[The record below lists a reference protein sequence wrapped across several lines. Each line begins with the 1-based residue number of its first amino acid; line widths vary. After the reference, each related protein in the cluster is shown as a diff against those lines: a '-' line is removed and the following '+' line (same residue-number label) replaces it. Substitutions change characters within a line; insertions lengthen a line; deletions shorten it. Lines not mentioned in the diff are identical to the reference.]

1 MEIDPV
7 TALIINTAKSENRHI
22 IAVGTTV
29 VRAIETAIN
38 HEGIVIPYRG
48 NTDLFIDESY
58 SMKIIDGLLTGFHEP
73 RASHLNM
80 LQSIAGFEYITRL
93 IVKQ

>member
-7 TALIINTAKSENRHI
+7 TELIINTAKSENRHI
-22 IAVGTTV
+22 IAVGTIV

-38 HEGIVIPYRG
+38 HEGIVILYCG
-48 NTDLFIDESY
+48 NTELFIDESY

-93 IVKQ
+93 IVKK